1 MRAVLGLYVGWFG
14 GSATERGSLTSDML
28 AALYL
33 PDGQAEQ
40 PEVQP
45 ASQSSQLASQSALQ
59 KQCG

>member
-45 ASQSSQLASQSALQ
+45 ESQEPYE
-59 KQCG
+59 